1 MLTYKKIDMINTDN
15 LITYNT
21 GMKLLLDEK
30 QFEKLTNIVNNQFEN
45 RKFDRSTDYG
55 YHFLR
60 RIYNGFNA
68 YKDSNYNDLSA
79 LLNYVEIL
87 PATLTQPLTIYPS
100 LKSGS
105 GYIFVNIDLN
115 NMKDNDVISAL
126 LASEFYRDLLYI
138 KQNKLINITEPLS
151 NIIFNIIVLLFGKKK
166 GFIEDDNLLIILKMS
181 IVYYILSN
189 FFNTNNVFSKGQQYV
204 DIKDISNDEEMNV
217 NLNEIANYIESKITD
232 FSKLLIYLNRFDI
245 KINVNEFVVKIV
257 NYFGYDVLAGFSS
270 LERMLSIMPIL
281 NIGNNITKNLI
292 NFVNKS
298 SYASINN
305 FLVQSLSNISS
316 KNKPDIKLQI

>member
-1 MLTYKKIDMINTDN
+1 MLTYRKIDMIETDN
-15 LITYNT
+15 LLPYNT

-30 QFEKLTNIVNNQFEN
+30 QFEKLTSIVNNYFEN

-68 YKDSNYNDLSA
+68 YQDSNYSDLGA

-87 PATLTQPLTIYPS
+87 PCNLTQPLTMYPS

-105 GYIFVNIDLN
+105 GYIFTNIDLN
-115 NMKDNDVISAL
+115 KMSDNDVISSL

-138 KQNKLINITEPLS
+138 KNDKLINLTESLS
-151 NIIFNIIVLLFGKKK
+151 NIIFNILVLLFGKKK

-181 IVYYILSN
+181 ITYYILSN
-189 FFNTNNVFSKGQQYV
+189 FFNINNVFSKGQQYT
-204 DIKDISNDEEMNV
+204 DIKDISRDEELNV
-217 NLNEIANYIESKITD
+217 NLKEIADYIEKRITD
-232 FSKLLIYLNRFDI
+232 FSKLLIYLNGFDI
-245 KINVNEFVVKIV
+245 KINVNEFVVRII

-270 LERMLSIMPIL
+270 LERMLTIMPIL
-281 NIGNNITKNLI
+281 NIRNNISKNLI
-292 NFVNKS
+292 NFVNKT

-305 FLVQSLSNISS
+305 YLVRSLSNISS

>member
-1 MLTYKKIDMINTDN
+1 MLTYRKIDMIETDN
-15 LITYNT
+15 LLPYNT

-30 QFEKLTNIVNNQFEN
+30 QFEKLTSIVNNYFEN

-68 YKDSNYNDLSA
+68 YQDSNYSDLGA

-87 PATLTQPLTIYPS
+87 PCNLTQPLTMYPS

-105 GYIFVNIDLN
+105 GYIFTNIDLN
-115 NMKDNDVISAL
+115 KMSDNDVISSL

-138 KQNKLINITEPLS
+138 KNDKLINLTESLS
-151 NIIFNIIVLLFGKKK
+151 NIIFNILVLLFGKKK

-181 IVYYILSN
+181 ITYYILSN
-189 FFNTNNVFSKGQQYV
+189 FFNINNVFSKGQQYT
-204 DIKDISNDEEMNV
+204 DIKDISRDEELNV
-217 NLNEIANYIESKITD
+217 NLKEIADYIEKRITD
-232 FSKLLIYLNRFDI
+232 FSKLLIYLNGFDI
-245 KINVNEFVVKIV
+245 KINVNEFVVRII

-270 LERMLSIMPIL
+270 LERILTIMPIL
-281 NIGNNITKNLI
+281 NIRNNISKNLI
-292 NFVNKS
+292 NFVNKT

-305 FLVQSLSNISS
+305 YLVRSLSNISS

>member
-1 MLTYKKIDMINTDN
+1 MLTYRKIDMIETDN
-15 LITYNT
+15 LLPYNT

-30 QFEKLTNIVNNQFEN
+30 QFEKLTKIVNNYFEN

-68 YKDSNYNDLSA
+68 YQDSNYSDLGA

-87 PATLTQPLTIYPS
+87 PCNLTQPLTMYPS

-105 GYIFVNIDLN
+105 GYIFTNIDLN
-115 NMKDNDVISAL
+115 NMTDNDVMASL
-126 LASEFYRDLLYI
+126 LSSEFYRDLLYI
-138 KQNKLINITEPLS
+138 KNDKLINLTESLS
-151 NIIFNIIVLLFGKKK
+151 NIIFNILVLLFGKKK

-181 IVYYILSN
+181 ITYYILSN
-189 FFNTNNVFSKGQQYV
+189 FFNINNVFSKGQQYT
-204 DIKDISNDEEMNV
+204 DIKDISRDEDLDV
-217 NLNEIANYIESKITD
+217 DLKEIADYIEKRITD
-232 FSKLLIYLNRFDI
+232 FSKLLIYLNGFDI
-245 KINVNEFVVKIV
+245 KINVNEFVVKII

-270 LERMLSIMPIL
+270 LERMLAIMPIL
-281 NIGNNITKNLI
+281 NIRNNISKNLI
-292 NFVNKS
+292 SFVNKT

-305 FLVQSLSNISS
+305 YLVRSLSNISS